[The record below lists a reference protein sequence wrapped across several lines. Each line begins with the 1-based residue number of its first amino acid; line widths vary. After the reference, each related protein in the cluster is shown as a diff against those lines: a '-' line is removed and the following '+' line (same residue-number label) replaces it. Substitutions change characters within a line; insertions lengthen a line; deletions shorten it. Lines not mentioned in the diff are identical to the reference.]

1 MVIAINYLPNL
12 SGLSKSQSRQTE
24 DVTTLSSRLTQDN
37 WSRLQLYHDL
47 LERKHKKEN
56 TQKLTIT
63 TSNEYA
69 NST

>member
-1 MVIAINYLPNL
+1 MIIAINYLPNL

>member
-1 MVIAINYLPNL
+1 MIIAINYLPNL

-47 LERKHKKEN
+47 LERKHKRKRKHAK
-56 TQKLTIT
+56 TDHHDK
-63 TSNEYA
+63 
-69 NST
+69 